1 MINTAE
7 AHPLNS
13 SYEVEFF
20 YNYLKKQNHLNI
32 IDHVKEFTVKRNEY
46 IYSPPFTDNFIYEIV
61 SGAIK
66 LGSYSE
72 SGEEYVY
79 DVIQTGDFFGN
90 LKYLNGQFFEYSK
103 SLISSKIR
111 IYDLSFF
118 KKEVTE
124 NPRLA
129 EWFISY
135 LVKRWCISE
144 KKLGKINERGTD
156 EKLKYLIQSLNLLVY
171 DSNKKEHLLFHL
183 LTQKDLA
190 DLMGTTRQTI
200 SNLLKKLD

>member
-7 AHPLNS
+7 TYPLNS
-13 SYEVEFF
+13 CYEAAFF
-20 YNYLKKQNHLNI
+20 YNYLKEQNYPILSDYVEEI
-32 IDHVKEFTVKRNEY
+32 TVKRNEY
-46 IYSPPFTDNFIYEIV
+46 IYRPPFADNFIYEIV

-72 SGEEYVY
+72 SGEEFVY
-79 DVIQTGDFFGN
+79 DVIRTGDFFGN

-103 SLISSKIR
+103 SLISTDIR
-111 IYDLSFF
+111 IYDLKFF
-118 KKEVTE
+118 KKQVTE
-124 NPRLA
+124 NPKLA

-135 LVKRWCISE
+135 IVKRWCISE

-156 EKLKYLIQSLNLLVY
+156 EKLQYLMQSLDMLVY
-171 DSNKKEHLLFHL
+171 DTNKKEHLLFHL

-200 SNLLKKLD
+200 STMLKKLD